1 MPPMQ
6 YSRVRRKGRER
17 DTPAYN
23 NNRALVK
30 HAPAHGNASSGLVMN
45 VKDVYAWAAGV
56 RRGDGDS
63 PG

>member
-1 MPPMQ
+1 M
-6 YSRVRRKGRER
+6 SR